1 MKSAPKAG
9 GLKSAA
15 IWIAVAVIASLA
27 FLGPFGGLTREAQS
41 AAAVGLVMA
50 LLWMTEA
57 VPLPVTALLPLA
69 LFPLLGVSSIAELGP
84 AYANPV
90 IFLFLGGFLIAR
102 AIEKWNLHRRLAFA
116 ILARTSGD
124 PAVVVLA
131 VMAVTAFLSLW
142 ISNTAA
148 TMVVAPIAASIAAMR
163 DEGDGFAPALMLG
176 VAFAA
181 TIGGIGSLIGTPPN
195 ALFAAYMEKTHGVII
210 GFAEW
215 MAVGLPVV
223 AILLPVAWLVLTRFA
238 FRLDSGHVATGFAR
252 LGAMSAGERRVAIV
266 SGLTA
271 LAWIAR
277 PALAGLVPG
286 LALSDAGIAIAGAV
300 ILFIL
305 PAGDG
310 RGSRLLDWQTAAGLR
325 WDVLILFGGGLAL
338 AAAIDDTGLAAWIGA
353 RAEALSGYPVLAI
366 LVILAAIIV
375 YLGEL
380 ASNTAMAAIFL
391 PVAGATALA
400 MAADPVTFALPVAMA
415 ASIGFMLPVATP
427 PNAIVFAN
435 PAVTRADMIRAGAGL
450 DVIGIAVALAA
461 GTLLGPLV
469 FG

>member
-1 MKSAPKAG
+1 MNSKSTAAS
-9 GLKSAA
+9 LKSAA
-15 IWIAVAVIASLA
+15 IWIAVALIASLA
-27 FLGPFGGLTREAQS
+27 FLGPFGGLSREAQS

-69 LFPLLGVSSIAELGP
+69 LFPLLGVSSVADLGP

-176 VAFAA
+176 VAFSA

-195 ALFAAYMEKTHGVII
+195 ALFAAYMAKTHGVII

-223 AILLPVAWLVLTRFA
+223 AVLLPVAWLVLTRFA
-238 FRLDSGHVATGFAR
+238 FRLDAGHVATGFAH
-252 LGAMSAGERRVAIV
+252 LGPMTPGERRVAIV

-271 LAWIAR
+271 LAWMVR

-286 LALSDAGIAIAGAV
+286 LALSDAGIAIAGA
-300 ILFIL
+300 ILLFIL

-310 RGSRLLDWQTAAGLR
+310 RNSRLLDWETAAGLR

-338 AAAIDDTGLAAWIGA
+338 AAAIDDTGLAAWIGT
-353 RAEALSGYPVLAI
+353 RAEALQGFPVIAI

-400 MAADPVTFALPVAMA
+400 MGVDPVTFALPVAMA

>member
-1 MKSAPKAG
+1 MNDETRTRGFAT
-9 GLKSAA
+9 AA
-15 IWIAVAVIASLA
+15 IWIAVALIASLTVT
-27 FLGPFGGLTREAQS
+27 GPFAGLSREAQS
-41 AAAVGLVMA
+41 AGAIGLIMAV
-50 LLWMTEA
+50 LWMTEA
-57 VPLPVTALLPLA
+57 LPLPVTALLPLVF
-69 LFPLLGVSSIAELGP
+69 FPLFGIASVDRLGP
-84 AYANPV
+84 SYANPV

-124 PAVVVLA
+124 PAVVILA

-163 DEGDGFAPALMLG
+163 SGDREFAPAVMLG
-176 VAFAA
+176 TAYAA

-195 ALFAAYMEKTHGVII
+195 ALFAAYMEKTHGVVI

-215 MAVGLPVV
+215 MLVGLPVV
-223 AILLPVAWLVLTRFA
+223 FILLPVTWLVLTRWA
-238 FRLDSGHVATGFAR
+238 FRPEPGHMDVGISG
-252 LGAMSAGERRVAIV
+252 LGAMSSGEKRVAV
-266 SGLTA
+266 VAFLTA
-271 LAWIAR
+271 LGWVAR
-277 PALAGLVPG
+277 PALAKLVPG
-286 LALSDAGIAIAGAV
+286 LALTDAGIAMAGAV
-300 ILFIL
+300 ALFVI
-305 PAGDG
+305 PAGG
-310 RGSRLLDWQTAAGLR
+310 GQKTRLLDWNTAAGLR

-338 AAAIDDTGLAAWIGA
+338 ASAIDDTGLAVWIGE
-353 RAEALSGYPVLAI
+353 RAEALQGFPVIAI
-366 LVILAAIIV
+366 LLTLAVIIV

-391 PVAGATALA
+391 PVAGAMALA
-400 MAADPVTFALPVAMA
+400 MGADVMVFALPVAMA

-435 PAVTRADMIRAGAGL
+435 PAVTRAGMIRAGAGL

-461 GTLLGPLV
+461 GAVLGPLV